1 MLTFGTTSRSL
12 SKASL
17 RPFIRFL
24 SLALA
29 MLRLCFMMVG
39 VGGCR
44 FFFRPP
50 FPFFFVPIEE
60 LYASP
65 WDSWE
70 KNIFLQTSHNNNYRK
85 LKYQHYTTS
94 TLYMIISW
102 FFSAAFL
109 YMFFFVQVNGVCICF
124 YVTDVKCVSDCHVT
138 LQSRLQR
145 MRCLRHDGDLRSVD
159 GYIRKIWGR
168 ETILEH

>member
-102 FFSAAFL
+102 FFLLPSFTCFSL
-109 YMFFFVQVNGVCICF
+109 SKYMVFVFVSMLQMSNVFPIAMWLFNQDSREW
-124 YVTDVKCVSDCHVT
+124 DV
-138 LQSRLQR
+138 
-145 MRCLRHDGDLRSVD
+145 
-159 GYIRKIWGR
+159 WGMMG
-168 ETILEH
+168 I